1 MDTCKALPEMHK
13 IYRKS
18 NKTKSGVH
26 FLHMNNFVPREKQHS
41 FNVSSARNSTAS
53 SKSERGEKSVR
64 TVEVCSHLPLLT
76 EQTTNSNRYKCVIH
90 MCMHLFTTSS
100 TISYR
105 EKHVPSWNP
114 HSSYTSTGG
123 TAREPPP
130 LYMGPLCGRGSVPWG
145 GGIAFVYHWA
155 KSPHSVPC
163 ALIECF
169 EHQPHSFV
177 THCLYLCISGTY

>member
-1 MDTCKALPEMHK
+1 MHK

-41 FNVSSARNSTAS
+41 FYVSSARNSTAS

-105 EKHVPSWNP
+105 EKHVPPWKP

-123 TAREPPP
+123 GGQQESRH
-130 LYMGPLCGRGSVPWG
+130 LYIWDLYVAVGDYHIVLLLSGLNTNHTQLSHIVC
-145 GGIAFVYHWA
+145 IYAFQ
-155 KSPHSVPC
+155 
-163 ALIECF
+163 ALIN
-169 EHQPHSFV
+169 
-177 THCLYLCISGTY
+177 